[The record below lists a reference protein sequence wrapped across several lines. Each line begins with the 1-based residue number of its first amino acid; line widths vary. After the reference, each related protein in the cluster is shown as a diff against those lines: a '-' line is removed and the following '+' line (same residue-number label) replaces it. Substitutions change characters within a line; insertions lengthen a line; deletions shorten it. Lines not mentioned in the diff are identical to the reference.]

1 MSNRALLL
9 FCVLAY
15 ALSWSL
21 QFAAIANVGDLE
33 NAAAAPYLI
42 AAMFVPA
49 LVTLLFAWRR
59 PDLRKTILWKPAWRM
74 LPLLVIAFAVPTL
87 IAFATV
93 AAAEGLHI
101 GKSGWFV
108 FSQTGVAISGGP
120 WLLGKGHQDWPLFI
134 ANVLATGGA
143 FAALNAA
150 VAMGEELGWRGF
162 LQGHLIARLG
172 TTRGIALLGLIWS
185 FWHLPGLLAG
195 YNFPEHPML
204 GAFVLFP
211 LELVAV
217 SMFLGWLTL
226 RSGSFWA
233 AAIAHGAGN
242 SIEEGVTA
250 NLHMTVPHI
259 AEDLLR
265 LAATVIVGL
274 VFWLFLSRGERK
286 RAPQQAS
293 LLAPA

>member
-1 MSNRALLL
+1 MSRRALLL

-15 ALSWSL
+15 AFSWSL

-33 NAAAAPYLI
+33 NPAAAPYLI

-49 LVTLLFAWRR
+49 SVTLLFAWRR
-59 PDLRKTILWKPAWRM
+59 PDLRKTILWCPTWRM
-74 LPLLVIAFAVPTL
+74 LPMLVIAFVVPTL

-93 AAAEGLHI
+93 GAVELLHI

-108 FSQTGVAISGGP
+108 FSHDGVAISGGP
-120 WLLGKGHQDWPLFI
+120 WLLGKGTQDWPLFI

-143 FAALNAA
+143 FAALNAL

-162 LQGHLIARLG
+162 LQGHLIERFG
-172 TTRGIALLGLIWS
+172 TTRGIAVLGLIWS

-195 YNFPEHPML
+195 YNFPEHPVL
-204 GAFVLFP
+204 GGFVFFP
-211 LELVAV
+211 IELVAV

-226 RSGSFWA
+226 RSGSFWP

-250 NLHMTVPHI
+250 NLHMAVPHL
-259 AEDLLR
+259 AEDMLR
-265 LAATVIVGL
+265 LTATVVVGL
-274 VFWLFLSRGERK
+274 AFWT
-286 RAPQQAS
+286 
-293 LLAPA
+293 LLARRNRSEAQRQLRFTPA